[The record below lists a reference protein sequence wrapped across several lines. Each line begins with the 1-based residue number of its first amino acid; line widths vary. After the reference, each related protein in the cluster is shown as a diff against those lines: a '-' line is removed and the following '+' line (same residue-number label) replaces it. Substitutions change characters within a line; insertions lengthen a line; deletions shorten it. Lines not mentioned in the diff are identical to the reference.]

1 MFQAKLKRMAL
12 GLAVVVV
19 LGSGIAVGVL
29 NNTEI
34 VSAEKPSFGDN
45 IHKKSHKKSGHGDIV
60 VKLSAAVESG
70 RLTQAEA
77 DAKLEGLID
86 KKKRPDLSKKYSQGN
101 IAQKLSAAVESGRLT
116 RAEADAK
123 LQQISSD
130 GSNQRKRINPSVLR
144 EKLASAVAAGKLTQ
158 AESNEKWESFKD
170 LLRMRIE
177 EAVASGRITRAVAD
191 LKLAEIE

>member
-19 LGSGIAVGVL
+19 LGLGIAVGVL

-60 VKLSAAVESG
+60 VKLSAAIESG

-77 DAKLEGLID
+77 DAKL
-86 KKKRPDLSKKYSQGN
+86 
-101 IAQKLSAAVESGRLT
+101 
-116 RAEADAK
+116 
-123 LQQISSD
+123 QQISSD
-130 GSNQRKRINPSVLR
+130 GNNQRKRINPSVLR

-158 AESNEKWESFKD
+158 AESTEKWESFKD

-177 EAVASGRITRAVAD
+177 EAVASGRMTQAAAD